1 MEGGNSVGKE
11 DVIYRFLVLVVVK
24 KVAMAEGWI

>member
-1 MEGGNSVGKE
+1 MEGRNSAGKE
-11 DVIYRFLVLVVVK
+11 DVTYRFLELVAVK